1 MMFRNNGQNGD
12 VDDGINGDVLWAME
26 NRNVRYKVTVK
37 QTKEWEVV
45 IWEKGRKDSRR
56 SLATR

>member
-1 MMFRNNGQNGD
+1 MFRSNGQNGD

-26 NRNVRYKVTVK
+26 NRNVVTVK
-37 QTKEWEVV
+37 QTKGWEVV